1 MHDLNTIRF
10 INAYAADVEQ
20 SKARG
25 ERWADRTWPSDAPAV
40 HRPRRLT
47 EPLASE
53 KAVARRKAL
62 SASAIKRLTWSL
74 PEWA

>member
-10 INAYAADVEQ
+10 INAYAAEAER

-25 ERWADRTWPSDAPAV
+25 DRWADITWPSDAPAIY
-40 HRPRRLT
+40 RSCRLS
-47 EPLASE
+47 ELFASK

-62 SASAIKRLTWSL
+62 AASAIKRLTWSL
-74 PEWA
+74 SEWA